1 MQRLALP
8 LVIDL
13 ANRAT
18 DTFTAT
24 GWSVAGADVDLA
36 IRALSRKTG
45 SDLMSAPKVTVLS
58 GKRATITV
66 AQELR
71 YPESYGDIESTVSS
85 GGISSL
91 RCVTQSGGGVV
102 RLPRVPRRIS
112 SHVMSGLK

>member
-1 MQRLALP
+1 M
-8 LVIDL
+8 
-13 ANRAT
+13 
-18 DTFTAT
+18 
-24 GWSVAGADVDLA
+24 AGADVDLA

-85 GGISSL
+85 GGSMRLSL
-91 RCVTQSGGGVV
+91 ASPTPAACDLDYRGYPAGFRDT
-102 RLPRVPRRIS
+102 
-112 SHVMSGLK
+112 

>member
-1 MQRLALP
+1 MQ
-8 LVIDL
+8 I
-13 ANRAT
+13 T
-18 DTFTAT
+18 CFTGT
-24 GWSVAGADVDLA
+24 GWTVNGTNVDLA

-85 GGISSL
+85 SSNSS
-91 RCVTQSGGGVV
+91 SGG
-102 RLPRVPRRIS
+102 
-112 SHVMSGLK
+112 